1 MKHLIIGP
9 GSMIIYAFIGAIK
22 YLRDTGQ
29 LDDVQEIS
37 CSSAG
42 SLIGLFYVFSKGDVD
57 KLLQIALDAPLV
69 DLAKPDIKSLFTKFG
84 LIDADRFEKYFV
96 KVIGGRDLTF
106 KELFDMNPIKLH
118 IPTYDIVMNKTIYM
132 SVDTTP
138 DMKVAHAVRRSMA
151 VPIIMTPVLS
161 RYIDG
166 SVAEY
171 SPYAPFIG
179 KTDVFEI
186 RFTWE
191 VSPGK
196 TPRTFFQ
203 YLYSVVMALLS
214 TRDAYLD
221 FPRLDIATSREF
233 ELFNFS
239 MDREQKLQLYK
250 SGYYQAKQQSERSLV
265 YCHNN
270 RDSYLED
277 PKSPALIYQMC
288 KCDQEP
294 QSEDPRH
301 LEVDETEQMTNH
313 HESSSQV
320 PPESNQSTFEG
331 TSPETLHS
339 DADS

>member
-9 GSMIIYAFIGAIK
+9 GSMIIYAFIGALK
-22 YLRDTGQ
+22 YLKYVGR
-29 LDDVQEIS
+29 LDDIQEIS

-42 SLIGLFYVFSKGDVD
+42 ALIGFFYVWSKGDVD

-69 DLAKPDIKSLFTKFG
+69 DIAKPDIKSLLTKFG
-84 LIDADRFEKYFV
+84 LIDADRFEKFMV
-96 KVIGGRDLTF
+96 KVIGGTNPTF
-106 KELFDMNPIKLH
+106 KELYDMNPIKLH

-138 DMKVAHAVRRSMA
+138 DMKVAHAVRRSIA

-171 SPYAPFIG
+171 SPFAPFLG

-191 VSPGK
+191 VAPGK
-196 TPRTFFQ
+196 RPRTFFQ
-203 YLYSVVMALLS
+203 FLYSVVMALIS
-214 TRDAYLD
+214 TRDVYLD
-221 FPRLDIATSREF
+221 FPRLDISTSREY

-250 SGYYQAKQQSERSLV
+250 NGYYQAKQQSERSLV
-265 YCHNN
+265 YCHKNH
-270 RDSYLED
+270 DSYLED
-277 PKSPALIYQMC
+277 PKSPASRCQTYTH
-288 KCDQEP
+288 DPEP
-294 QSEDPRH
+294 QSEDPHR
-301 LEVDETEQMTNH
+301 LEVCVIEQMTGH
-313 HESSSQV
+313 HESSSRV
-320 PPESNQSTFEG
+320 PPESNRSTFEG
-331 TSPETLHS
+331 TAQETLHS

>member
-29 LDDVQEIS
+29 LVDLQEIS

-42 SLIGLFYVFSKGDVD
+42 SLIGLFYVWTKGDVD
-57 KLLQIALDAPLV
+57 KLLQIALNAPLI

-106 KELFDMNPIKLH
+106 KELYDMNPIKLH

-138 DMKVAHAVRRSMA
+138 DMKVAHAVRRSIA

-166 SVAEY
+166 STTERN
-171 SPYAPFIG
+171 PYAPFIG

-186 RFTWE
+186 RYMWD
-191 VSPGK
+191 VSPNK

-203 YLYSVVMALLS
+203 YLYSVVKTLIS
-214 TRDAYLD
+214 TRDAYFD
-221 FPRLDIATSREF
+221 FPRLDIVVSREF

-239 MDREQKLQLYK
+239 MNSDQKLQLYK

-270 RDSYLED
+270 HDSYSED
-277 PKSPALIYQMC
+277 PKSPALRYQMC
-288 KCDQEP
+288 THDQEP
-294 QSEDPRH
+294 QSEDPHH
-301 LEVDETEQMTNH
+301 LEVCATEQTTDPY
-313 HESSSQV
+313 ESSSPILEEMHQSSPDTV
-320 PPESNQSTFEG
+320 LETSYSNE
-331 TSPETLHS
+331 
-339 DADS
+339 DS